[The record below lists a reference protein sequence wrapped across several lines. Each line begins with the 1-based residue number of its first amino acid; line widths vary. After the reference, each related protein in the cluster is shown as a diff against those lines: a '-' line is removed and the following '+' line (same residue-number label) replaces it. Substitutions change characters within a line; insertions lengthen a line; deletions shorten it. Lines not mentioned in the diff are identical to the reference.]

1 MDPAA
6 PSAHCIWLGQER
18 TKLEPDGAGAEAQD
32 RWKYWSRMVGIDSG
46 SGDSSEVS
54 MGCEA
59 EKRARYQSD
68 ARLKSGRE
76 HPIAAARAQASE
88 AMAKAEATLGWRPS
102 SPAGGELL
110 MWELLAVLIWR
121 RTGSWSRGDI
131 SRRDCKASGQLVTET
146 HNRLERRIMRPYVG
160 REDGPLRQFRR

>member
-1 MDPAA
+1 MD
-6 PSAHCIWLGQER
+6 I
-18 TKLEPDGAGAEAQD
+18 LEPHAV
-32 RWKYWSRMVGIDSG
+32 VGVDSG
-46 SGDSSEVS
+46 GGDSSEVS

-102 SPAGGELL
+102 SPAGGGTAYVGVARCAH
-110 MWELLAVLIWR
+110 LAK
-121 RTGSWSRGDI
+121 D
-131 SRRDCKASGQLVTET
+131 GQLEPGG
-146 HNRLERRIMRPYVG
+146 HLKARLQSLGPVG
-160 REDGPLRQFRR
+160 YGDT

>member
-18 TKLEPDGAGAEAQD
+18 TQLEPDGAGAEAKD

-102 SPAGGELL
+102 SPAGGGAAYVGVARCAH
-110 MWELLAVLIWR
+110 LAK
-121 RTGSWSRGDI
+121 D
-131 SRRDCKASGQLVTET
+131 GQLEPGG
-146 HNRLERRIMRPYVG
+146 HLKARLQSLGPVG
-160 REDGPLRQFRR
+160 YGDT